1 LALSERQVDQTL
13 IASLFII
20 TASSG
25 LFLYWFRYTCLLLLG
40 QRNKLEAGEPD
51 YALKVTGTIRLSF
64 PKIEQALL
72 ADSPAFALDVL
83 HEGLDNDYRMLT
95 DLLQQFTGAD
105 SIEHRI
111 LVADYKLMQ
120 KWYALTRRCENLTGA
135 RKALTEMS
143 AILNYFASE
152 IGESAAV

>member
-1 LALSERQVDQTL
+1 L

-20 TASSG
+20 IASSG
-25 LFLYWFRYTCLLLLG
+25 LFLYWFRYSCLLILS
-40 QRNKLEAGEPD
+40 QNNQEAGAQD
-51 YALKVTGTIRLSF
+51 YALKVAGTIRLSF

-72 ADSPAFALDVL
+72 ADSPALSLDVL
-83 HEGLDNDYRMLT
+83 HEGLDSDFRILT
-95 DLLQQFTGAD
+95 ELLQQFTGGE

-120 KWYALTRRCENLTGA
+120 KWYAATRRFENLSGA

-143 AILNYFASE
+143 AILSYFASE